1 MTRTALVYTPI
12 YLGHDTGRHAE
23 HADRL
28 IAVLSHLDREGLL
41 EGRRIFEPAPAPFEA
56 IAAVHDSALIE
67 RVLEAAEAG
76 GRWLDADTVVSPGSY
91 EAAVYA
97 SGGALVAVDAALG
110 DDPARVFVL
119 SRPPGHHATPTR
131 AMGFCLFNHVA
142 VAAQYAL
149 DGHGLERLAIVDWD
163 VHHGNGTQ
171 DIFYA
176 SDRVFYASVH
186 QWPLYPG
193 TGRREETGAG
203 PGRGFTLNVPLPPGA
218 DDGDYLRVFD
228 EEILPR
234 VRAFGPQLLFVSAGY
249 DAHREDP
256 LGMERLTEEGFAAL
270 TRRVAALAEEC
281 CAGRL
286 VLVLEGGYHPQAL
299 ARSVAATLAVLDG
312 DGEEDGNRQD
322 AGGAK
327 GRQGSRS

>member
-1 MTRTALVYTPI
+1 MNRTALVYTPI

-23 HADRL
+23 QAGRL
-28 IAVLSHLDREGLL
+28 IAILSHLDREGLL

-56 IAAVHDSALIE
+56 IAAVHDPALVE

-119 SRPPGHHATPTR
+119 SRPPGHHATPDR
-131 AMGFCLFNHVA
+131 AMGFCLFNHIA
-142 VAAQYAL
+142 VAARYAL
-149 DGHGLERLAIVDWD
+149 DGHGLDRVAIVDWD

-171 DIFYA
+171 DIFYD
-176 SDRVFYASVH
+176 SGQVFYASAH
-186 QWPLYPG
+186 QSPLYPG

-203 PGRGFTLNVPLPPGA
+203 PGRGATLNVPLPPGA
-218 DDGDYLRVFD
+218 DDAVYGRVFD
-228 EEILPR
+228 EEIVPR
-234 VRAFGPQLLFVSAGY
+234 VRAFAPQLLFVSAGY

-256 LGMERLTEEGFAAL
+256 LAMQLLTEDGFAEL
-270 TRRVAALAEEC
+270 TRRMAALANEC
-281 CAGRL
+281 CAGRM
-286 VLVLEGGYHPQAL
+286 VLVLEGGYQPQAL
-299 ARSVAATLAVLDG
+299 ARSVAATLRALDG
-312 DGEEDGNRQD
+312 GEAGR
-322 AGGAK
+322 AGGQA
-327 GRQGSRS
+327 GRRAEGDQP